1 MSARKR
7 RLAAI
12 LTVVALAVTALA
24 GAGAAP
30 AGAGNKPPPPKPK
43 PVTVAD
49 FYYGPDAVTLKKG
62 GSIVWKWSP
71 ANSQPHDVHL
81 KSGPKGLKSKG
92 SYSTKTTAVTN
103 AQFKK
108 SFDTVGSYKYICTI
122 HPTEMKM
129 TVTVKK

>member
-1 MSARKR
+1 MRGNRR

-12 LTVVALAVTALA
+12 LTVALAAAALT
-24 GAGAAP
+24 GAAP
-30 AGAGNKPPPPKPK
+30 AGAGKKPPAPKPK
-43 PVTVAD
+43 LVTVAD
-49 FYYGPDAVTLKKG
+49 FFYGPAAVTLRKG
-62 GSIVWKWSP
+62 GSILWKWSP

-81 KSGPKGLKSKG
+81 KSGPKGLKNRG

-108 SFDTVGSYKYICTI
+108 SFDTVGSYKFLCTI